1 MNSLDEVDSLAQEV
15 KRMGQ
20 SKGYVFRPNTTGE
33 MDVKT
38 TMKLA
43 KRSHNPD
50 SFRDE
55 RLDGKASTRPHA
67 PMQSRRGS
75 LGSNAVVA
83 AECSNMFDKPSRG
96 ARADVGRR
104 GGGSQ
109 AKKTRKKK
117 SDSLADQWEEL
128 QRFSK
133 VNSSRSLSGQV
144 RIDYIYLLMP
154 LTG

>member
-1 MNSLDEVDSLAQEV
+1 MNSLDAVDSLEQEM

-20 SKGYVFRPNTTGE
+20 SKGHVFRPNTTGE
-33 MDVKT
+33 LDVKT

-50 SFRDE
+50 SFGDE
-55 RLDGKASTRPHA
+55 PRNRNASTRPHA

-75 LGSNAVVA
+75 LGSSAAVA
-83 AECSNMFDKPSRG
+83 ADCSNMFVKPSRG
-96 ARADVGRR
+96 GRSDEDRR

-109 AKKTRKKK
+109 GKKTRKKK

-133 VNSSRSLSGQV
+133 VNGSRSLSGQV
-144 RIDYIYLLMP
+144 RIDCIVQ
-154 LTG
+154 